1 MWSWVISGAL
11 DNGHCR
17 RKFVEVI
24 KSHQPCG
31 RRWGKHRKKGLAE
44 EALAQIQK
52 LYAVEKAARPL
63 SPEDRQ
69 QYRAQH
75 AKPLWDTLRTWLA
88 IHRPGVPPQ
97 SALGRALTYLAHEWD
112 KLVVYLTDGGIP
124 IDNNAPSAIGA

>member
-52 LYAVEKAARPL
+52 LYAVEKAARDFTPA
-63 SPEDRQ
+63 DRHR
-69 QYRAQH
+69 YRQEH
-75 AKPLWDTLRTWLA
+75 ARPLWA
-88 IHRPGVPPQ
+88 
-97 SALGRALTYLAHEWD
+97 
-112 KLVVYLTDGGIP
+112 
-124 IDNNAPSAIGA
+124 AIGLDLPSIIFGALLLVCYHHKESRDD